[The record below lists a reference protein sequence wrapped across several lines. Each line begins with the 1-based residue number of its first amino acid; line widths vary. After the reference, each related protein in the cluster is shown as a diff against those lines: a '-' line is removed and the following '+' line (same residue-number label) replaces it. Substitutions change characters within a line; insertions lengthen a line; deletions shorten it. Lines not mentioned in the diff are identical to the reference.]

1 MMNEFYLQ
9 TGTEEDAVRERWTRC
24 QERIIK
30 YAPLEQKKAVKAL
43 LRDMTLVDEENDG
56 MTYTMVLYNKRYI
69 VLCILLEQFA
79 LYAILLLVA
88 FLNVRSKSQPLLALI
103 EVS

>member
-1 MMNEFYLQ
+1 MINEFCLQ
-9 TGTEEDAVRERWTRC
+9 TGTDEDAVRERWTRC
-24 QERIIK
+24 QELIIK

-56 MTYTMVLYNKRYI
+56 MTCSMVLYNKLYI
-69 VLCILLEQFA
+69 VLCTLEQLAFF
-79 LYAILLLVA
+79 AILLLVA
-88 FLNVRSKSQPLLALI
+88 FLNGRSKSQTLLTVI